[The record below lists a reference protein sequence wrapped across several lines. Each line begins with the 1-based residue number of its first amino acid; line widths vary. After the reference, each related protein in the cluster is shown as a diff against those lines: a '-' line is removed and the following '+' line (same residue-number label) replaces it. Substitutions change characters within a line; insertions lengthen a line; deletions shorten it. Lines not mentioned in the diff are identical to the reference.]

1 MTHNQIN
8 YFVAR
13 ENKRSHLASE
23 QLTAEQNAIGWRNAE
38 IAQQNA
44 NTNAMNAQTN
54 LLAVQ
59 ETQRHNAAS
68 EAIAYQQDATTQ
80 RGQTIRGATDT
91 LHSAARFGVLAGGA
105 AVAAGAG
112 ASMAAA
118 KRGFMSSSIMTK
130 SSAGT
135 QALLP
140 TLALVPI
147 PRSELKRDLTNARNS
162 VLH

>member
-8 YFVAR
+8 YFVAK

-59 ETQRHNAAS
+59 ETQRHNAAA

-80 RGQTIRGATDT
+80 RGQGIRAATDT
-91 LHSAARFGVLAGGA
+91 LSNATRFAVLAGGA
-105 AVAAGAG
+105 AAAGAG

-118 KRGFMSSSIMTK
+118 KKSFMTSSIMTK
-130 SSAGT
+130 GSAGT

-147 PRSELKRDLTNARNS
+147 PGSELKRDLNRARNS